1 MNKLELS
8 ARVLECEPL
17 RHTPAGLPALEMV
30 LAHESEVIEAGHPR
44 RVELTIAAVALGDL
58 ALLLKDTAL
67 GSELLVQ
74 GFLAPTRKDSVKV
87 KLHLQQAR
95 KVSGGAGR
103 DPLVA

>member
-44 RVELTIAAVALGDL
+44 RVELTISAVALGDL
-58 ALLLKDTAL
+58 ALLLQGTL
-67 GSELLVQ
+67 GSELQVQ
-74 GFLAPTRKDSVKV
+74 GFLAPVRKDSVKF

-95 KVSGGAGR
+95 RISGSAGR